1 MEVKTAKQSLPLSL
15 DTEKVGASILATQR
29 ESGEIPWCGGD
40 KTDPWDMV
48 ESIMGLSIAGH
59 HAAARRG
66 FAWLKEQQLENGAW
80 YASYKDGLPDDRTQD
95 TNMTAYIATG
105 LFHDWLLTK
114 DREFLEAYWPVL
126 EKAMAFILD
135 MQAPDGEIWWARS
148 PEGKL
153 DPMCLLTGSSSIFMS
168 LKCACA
174 IAFILG
180 KPSETWQNALTKLG
194 HAIRH
199 RRHVFNVSKS
209 RYSMDW
215 FYPVLCGALTG
226 QEAQRRMDKYWK
238 KFIVEGMG
246 VRCVSDNPWVTMA
259 ETSELVLAL
268 AAMGNTG
275 QARIVFN
282 WILDRRYEDG
292 SFWCGFTFPDMVIW
306 PEDRLTWTNA
316 VVLMAAD
323 ALYGITPAA
332 GLFDHAFWADNPYG
346 VVTDAF

>member
-1 MEVKTAKQSLPLSL
+1 MEVKTAKDTLPLSL
-15 DTEKVGASILATQR
+15 DIRAVGESILKTQR
-29 ESGEIPWCGGD
+29 DSGEIPWCGGE

-48 ESIMGLSIAGH
+48 ESIMGLAIAGH
-59 HAAARRG
+59 HHAARKG
-66 FAWLKEQQLENGAW
+66 FAWLAAQQLENGAW
-80 YASYKDGLPDDRTQD
+80 YASYKNGIPDDRTQD
-95 TNMTAYIATG
+95 TNMTAYIAVG
-105 LFHDWLLTK
+105 LFHDWRLHQ
-114 DREFLEAYWPVL
+114 DREFLAASWPML
-126 EKAMAFILD
+126 ERAMNFILE
-135 MQAPDGEIWWARS
+135 MQSPDGEIWWAKS
-148 PEGKL
+148 PEGKT
-153 DPMCLLTGSSSIFMS
+153 DPMCLLTGSSAIFMS

-174 IAFILG
+174 LAAILE
-180 KPSETWQNALTKLG
+180 KKRPLWQAALSKLG

-215 FYPVLCGALTG
+215 FYPVLCGALSGT
-226 QEAQRRMDKYWK
+226 EAQRRMEKYWK
-238 KFIVEGMG
+238 KFMVEGLG

-268 AAMGNTG
+268 AAMGNPS

-306 PEDRLTWTNA
+306 PEDKLTWTNA

-323 ALYGITPAA
+323 ALYGITPA
-332 GLFDHAFWADNPYG
+332 GDLFDHAFWAQNPYG
-346 VVTDAF
+346 VVVDGF